1 MPDFMWIG
9 TLAVNLLSDIL
20 CVDDNVVERVNS
32 LSYLGSL
39 SSIILN
45 EMAMLI
51 RFVLR
56 QLAGYIFS
64 RF

>member
-32 LSYLGSL
+32 FKLLGIVVEHNL
-39 SSIILN
+39 K
-45 EMAMLI
+45 
-51 RFVLR
+51 
-56 QLAGYIFS
+56 
-64 RF
+64 